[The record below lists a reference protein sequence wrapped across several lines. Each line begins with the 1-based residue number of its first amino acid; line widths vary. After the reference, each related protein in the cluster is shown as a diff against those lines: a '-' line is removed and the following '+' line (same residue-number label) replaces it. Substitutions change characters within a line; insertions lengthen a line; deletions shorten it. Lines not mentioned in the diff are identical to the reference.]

1 MLLKEHRYM
10 FLVGATDHVFRV
22 EELVKGTAGWPG
34 RFRLKLA
41 ASSLWEA
48 QTFYGESC
56 RDVAEK
62 ACQFLALEVYQVPEN
77 VERSHP
83 PPSTS
88 PNSPGTQ

>member
-62 ACQFLALEVYQVPEN
+62 AFAGPEPALLETH
-77 VERSHP
+77 RSYP
-83 PPSTS
+83 PDIGP
-88 PNSPGTQ
+88 